1 MTAFEQY
8 LQSIGFIPHKEEFI
22 GRRGKRELRRTPI
35 QEPELSY
42 FSTMMSGRTENAWIK
57 DNRIIYFGLNVKD
70 KPPTLISPRSPGIEW
85 WMDDEMNRVL
95 KNETGEDIFNTLIFS
110 N

>member
-1 MTAFEQY
+1 MTAFEQH

-22 GRRGKRELRRTPI
+22 GRRGKRELKRTPI

-42 FSTMMSGRTENAWIK
+42 FSTMMSGRTENAWVK
-57 DNRIIYFGLNVKD
+57 DDKMIYFGLNIKD
-70 KPPTLISPRSPGIEW
+70 KPPTLISPRPTSIEW
-85 WMDDEMNRVL
+85 WMDDEMNKVL
-95 KNETGEDIFNTLIFS
+95 KNETEEDIFSKLTFS